1 MMLFFAAEKNRVVE
15 MLEQLLDK
23 QRLTR
28 RVTYCRTLGALERRL
43 RRPRH
48 NIEIVLISI
57 SDAIEMA
64 KLTEMRQLLLDLRL
78 LLVLPKR
85 NEDTVAWAHK
95 LGPRFIAYADNG
107 VEQIGAVLDKMLE
120 KPPIQFQPAAGQ
132 ARHHGSFGS

>member
-15 MLEQLLDK
+15 LVEQLLDRHRSRPK
-23 QRLTR
+23 
-28 RVTYCRTLGALERRL
+28 VTYFRTLGALERRL
-43 RRPRH
+43 RQPRH

-57 SDAIEMA
+57 SGAIEMA
-64 KLTEMRQLLLDLRL
+64 KLTEMRQLLMDLRL

-107 VEQIGAVLDKMLE
+107 VEQIGAVLSKMLE
-120 KPPIQFQPAAGQ
+120 KAPIKFQPASGQ
-132 ARHHGSFGS
+132 ARRHGSYRS